1 MGAPPAE
8 SSLIGR
14 DLARVRWLRPSGR
27 RQLPVAL
34 FGILLAAFALAALRV
49 DIIRLRYGLGEAMSV
64 QRTLFEKRRELTAE
78 VRKLRDPAGLA
89 RAARQRGL
97 ARPEHVIDLRAPST
111 RDARP

>member
-14 DLARVRWLRPSGR
+14 DLARVRWLRPTGR

-34 FGILLAAFALAALRV
+34 LGFVLAAFALAALRV
-49 DIIRLRYGLGEAMSV
+49 DITRLRYGLGDAVSV
-64 QRTLFEKRRELTAE
+64 QRTLLEKRRELTAE
-78 VRKLRDPAGLA
+78 VRKLRDPARLT
-89 RAARQRGL
+89 RAAGPRGL
-97 ARPEHVIDLRAPST
+97 ARPERVIDLRAAST